1 MTLSEKLAEF
11 DKLKSDFEKAIG
23 EVKALQNA
31 KIDESVNIVFNENTP
46 QIKAL
51 LKRELN
57 DELSSDL
64 AIKVAINKENL
75 SKECKEKI
83 DEKMNELLNDESF
96 NNELDSK
103 SSELVALKIAENL
116 DNFKVAQLRFQNA
129 ASVLSLCVVN
139 ELASL
144 NEAYKI
150 LAQIEFYEN
159 KMANKEKIFKV
170 YQVG

>member
-11 DKLKSDFEKAIG
+11 DKLKSDFERAIG

-31 KIDESVNIVFNENTP
+31 KIDESVNLVFNENAP
-46 QIKAL
+46 QIKAI
-51 LKRELN
+51 LKSELN
-57 DELSSDL
+57 DELSSVL
-64 AIKVAINKENL
+64 AIKEAINKENL
-75 SKECKEKI
+75 SKECSEKI
-83 DEKMNELLNDESF
+83 DIKMNELLNDETF
-96 NNELDSK
+96 NAELDSK
-103 SSELVALKIAENL
+103 SAELVALKIAENL
-116 DNFKVAQLRFQNA
+116 DNFKVLQLRFQNA

-159 KMANKEKIFKV
+159 KMANNEQIYKV
-170 YQVG
+170 YQVK